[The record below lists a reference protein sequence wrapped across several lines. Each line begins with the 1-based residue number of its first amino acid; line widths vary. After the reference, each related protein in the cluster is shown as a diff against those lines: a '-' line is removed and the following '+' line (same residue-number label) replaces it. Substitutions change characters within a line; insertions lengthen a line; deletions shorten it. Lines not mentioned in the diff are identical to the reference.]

1 MGNHLGLTLTFP
13 SDESVLCPALQHLF
27 DPELPC
33 TSPNQTFVQAPLVSS
48 RFASA
53 SSLQYHALLPTLER
67 LAAHTAL
74 NICEDKSWSST
85 SGCIHLSAAFKSADA
100 LDADYDAIS
109 STLTLRILR
118 KKPSTRSQLW
128 SEIKPIPGSTI
139 EVGILSRQD
148 AAPGDAGPE
157 KVSMGGYITI
167 VGEDSKA
174 SPTLFSFP
182 SRHHPSINT
191 YSVSFNTPT
200 GLHPTLHIDFPSGT
214 QPPEN
219 AHSPGSCKLHTYL
232 TLPKH
237 IFPDKYQLA
246 APNFLKA
253 NGLKQ
258 IRSLTT
264 PPPDLEAPD
273 WAVAS
278 WGSNM
283 LMELDPPNSSIASLP
298 WFAEIPLHL
307 RYLKPVE
314 GGIRTAE
321 LPWPVMF
328 WACSSD
334 EGGSKMSVNPFDRT
348 DLGYDGAFGTRTV
361 FYHLQP
367 STNTSLITA
376 LAVPVLNDK
385 ASGYDFLQGGTA
397 AVLIFGL
404 VWVLWKLVYVSITRK
419 EVGNLTRS
427 AQREKK
433 AQ

>member
-1 MGNHLGLTLTFP
+1 M
-13 SDESVLCPALQHLF
+13 
-27 DPELPC
+27 
-33 TSPNQTFVQAPLVSS
+33 
-48 RFASA
+48 
-53 SSLQYHALLPTLER
+53 
-67 LAAHTAL
+67 
-74 NICEDKSWSST
+74 
-85 SGCIHLSAAFKSADA
+85 SAAFKSADA

-118 KKPSTRSQLW
+118 QKPSSRSQLW
-128 SEIKPIPGSTI
+128 SEIKPSPGSTI
-139 EVGILSRQD
+139 EVGILSKQD
-148 AAPGDAGPE
+148 GAPGDAGPE
-157 KVSMGGYITI
+157 KVSMGGYITV

-182 SRHHPSINT
+182 SRHHPSRNSYT
-191 YSVSFNTPT
+191 VSFNKPT
-200 GLHPTLHIDFPSGT
+200 GLHPTLRISFPSGT
-214 QPPEN
+214 EPPES
-219 AHSPGSCKLHTYL
+219 AHNPESCKLHTYL

-258 IRSLTT
+258 IRSLTA

-278 WGSNM
+278 WGSHM
-283 LMELDPPNSSIASLP
+283 LMELDPSSPGSSLSE
-298 WFAEIPLHL
+298 WHAEIPLHL
-307 RYLKPVE
+307 RYLKPAD

-321 LPWPVMF
+321 VPWPVVF

-367 STNTSLITA
+367 RTNTTLVESIT
-376 LAVPVLNDK
+376 VPVLNEK
-385 ASGYDFLQGGTA
+385 ASGYGYLQGGTA
-397 AVLIFGL
+397 GVLILGL
-404 VWVLWKLVYVSITRK
+404 VWVLWKLVSVSIAPK
-419 EVGNLTRS
+419 GAGSLTRS
-427 AQREKK
+427 VEREKK